1 MIMAQTYVDPF
12 GQIFNQLNE
21 LKKIVLEIKEKPK
34 DYTLIYYTIA
44 ETAQILKLSE
54 QTINNYIKD
63 GRIKVQ
69 GVGPARKRIHHYQIF
84 NEDQT
89 LKNFK
94 YKRKA

>member
-1 MIMAQTYVDPF
+1 MTKSYIDPF

-34 DYTLIYYTIA
+34 DYSLNYYTRA
-44 ETAQILKLSE
+44 EAAQLLKLSK
-54 QTINNYIKD
+54 QSIDNYIND
-63 GRIKVQ
+63 GRIEVQ
-69 GVGPARKRIHHYQIF
+69 EVGPKRKLIHHYQIF
-84 NEDQT
+84 NKDQS